1 MDIQPNPPE
10 GFEAFWS
17 SLAVA
22 AEAFPL
28 SFEIREQDQI
38 AHDGHHVR
46 LVDFQG
52 RDGVLHGWVATPR
65 HEVKASPGFLWLAPY
80 SRWSMLPN
88 EYGTRAGLSS
98 LSFNFFGEDAFHEE
112 VYTPK
117 RGYFAEGVESPE
129 SWIFGRMAFDAIVAG
144 RVLAALDEVDEGRI
158 GVSGMSQGGGM
169 SIWLGAVW
177 PVVKAVVAEMPF
189 LGGMDWVLGQN
200 RPFRYPLKEL
210 TDVMQS
216 SAEMGEKVRR
226 TVSFFDTVNLAAHC
240 RVPTRVTLGLKDP
253 AVRPEQARAVFAA
266 LPGEKEI
273 EELDWGHDWH
283 PRMVEGGSAWFE
295 RFL

>member
-1 MDIQPNPPE
+1 MEIRPNPPE
-10 GFEAFWS
+10 GFESFWHD
-17 SLAVA
+17 LATR

-28 SFEIREQDQI
+28 SYELRSQTRF
-38 AHDGHHVR
+38 HTDGHEVK

-52 RDGVLHGWVATPR
+52 QEGVLHGWVAIPR
-65 HEVKASPGFLWLAPY
+65 VAEGVSPGMLWLAPY

-88 EYGTRAGLSS
+88 AYGTRPGIAS
-98 LSFNFFGEDAFHEE
+98 LSFNFFGEEAFHEE
-112 VYTPK
+112 VYSPA

-129 SWIFGRMAFDAIVAG
+129 TWIFGRMAFDAIVAG
-144 RVLAALDEVDEGRI
+144 RVLAAMDLVDGGRI

-216 SAEMGEKVRR
+216 SAEMGDKVRR
-226 TVSFFDTVNLAAHC
+226 TVSYFDTVNLAAHC
-240 RVPTRVTLGLKDP
+240 QVPTRVTLGLKDP

-266 LPGEKEI
+266 LRGEKEL

-283 PRMVEGGSAWFE
+283 PRMIAGGSDWFG
-295 RFL
+295 RYL